1 MIIAITGTP
10 GTGKTSVAKKLVMEG
25 YIVLDLNRI
34 ACENNFLLGR
44 DEKRNSNIVDID
56 KLNLFI
62 KKNYSKF
69 DIVFVEGHLSHLLK
83 CVDKLVVLR
92 LEPSQLKKHLK
103 KKRWNE
109 KKIKENLESEI
120 LDIVLCESVEIHL
133 KDNISELN
141 VTNKSVDE
149 IVSIIIDLVKDRF
162 KNLQKYKIGNIDWSK
177 EILKDF

>member
-10 GTGKTSVAKKLVMEG
+10 GTGKTSVAKKLVRKG

-34 ACENNFLLGR
+34 ACETDFLLGR
-44 DEKRNSNIVDID
+44 DEKRKSNIVDIY

-83 CVDKLVVLR
+83 CVDKLIVLR
-92 LEPSQLKKHLK
+92 LEPSQLKKYLK

-120 LDIVLCESVEIHL
+120 LDIVLCESVEIHS
-133 KDNISELN
+133 KDNIAELN

-149 IVSIIIDLVKDRF
+149 IVSIIIDLVKDGF
-162 KNLQKYKIGNIDWSK
+162 KNLQKYKIGNIDWSE

>member
-10 GTGKTSVAKKLVMEG
+10 GTGKTSVAKKLVREG

-34 ACENNFLLGR
+34 ACENDFLLGR
-44 DEKRNSNIVDID
+44 DEKRKSNIVDID

-83 CVDKLVVLR
+83 CVDKLIILR
-92 LEPSQLKKHLK
+92 LEPSQLEKYLK

-120 LDIVLCESVEIHL
+120 LDIVLCESIEIHS
-133 KDNISELN
+133 KDNMAELN

-149 IVSIIIDLVKDRF
+149 IVSIIIDLEKDGF
-162 KNLQKYKIGNIDWSK
+162 KNLQKYKIGNIDWSE

>member
-10 GTGKTSVAKKLVMEG
+10 GTGKTSVAKKLVREG

-34 ACENNFLLGR
+34 ACENDFLLGR
-44 DEKRNSNIVDID
+44 DEKRKSNIVDID

-62 KKNYSKF
+62 KKNYSNF
-69 DIVFVEGHLSHLLK
+69 DIVFVEGHLSHLLR
-83 CVDKLVVLR
+83 CVDKLIVLR
-92 LEPSQLKKHLK
+92 LEPSQLEKYLK

-120 LDIVLCESVEIHL
+120 LDIVLCESVEIHS
-133 KDNISELN
+133 KDNIAELN

-149 IVSIIIDLVKDRF
+149 IVSIIIDLVTDGF
-162 KNLQKYKIGNIDWSK
+162 KNLQKYKIGNIDWSE

>member
-10 GTGKTSVAKKLVMEG
+10 GTGKTSVAKKLVREG
-25 YIVLDLNRI
+25 YIVLDFNRI
-34 ACENNFLLGR
+34 ACENDFLLGR
-44 DEKRNSNIVDID
+44 DEKRKSNIVDID

-62 KKNYSKF
+62 KKNYIKF

-83 CVDKLVVLR
+83 CVDKLIVLR
-92 LEPSQLKKHLK
+92 LEPSQLEKYLK
-103 KKRWNE
+103 KKKWNE

-120 LDIVLCESVEIHL
+120 LDIVLCESIEIHSE
-133 KDNISELN
+133 DNIAELN

-149 IVSIIIDLVKDRF
+149 IVSIIIDLVKDGF
-162 KNLQKYKIGNIDWSK
+162 KNLQKYKIGNIDWSE

>member
-10 GTGKTSVAKKLVMEG
+10 GTGKTSVAKKLVSKG

-34 ACENNFLLGR
+34 ACENDFLLGR
-44 DEKRNSNIVDID
+44 DEKRKSNIVDID

-83 CVDKLVVLR
+83 CIDKLIVLR
-92 LEPSQLKKHLK
+92 LEPSQLEKYLK
-103 KKRWNE
+103 KKKWNE

-120 LDIVLCESVEIHL
+120 LDIVLCESVEIHSE
-133 KDNISELN
+133 DNIAELN

-149 IVSIIIDLVKDRF
+149 IVSIIIDLVKDGF
-162 KNLQKYKIGNIDWSK
+162 KNLKKYKIGNIDWSE

>member
-10 GTGKTSVAKKLVMEG
+10 GTGKTSVAKKLVRKG

-34 ACENNFLLGR
+34 ACENDFLLGR
-44 DEKRNSNIVDID
+44 DEKRKSNIVDID

-83 CVDKLVVLR
+83 CVDKLIVLR
-92 LEPSQLKKHLK
+92 LEPSQLKKYLK

-120 LDIVLCESVEIHL
+120 LDIVLCESVEVHS
-133 KDNISELN
+133 KDNIAELN

-149 IVSIIIDLVKDRF
+149 IVSIIIDLVKDGF
-162 KNLQKYKIGNIDWSK
+162 KNLQKYKIGNIDWSE

>member
-10 GTGKTSVAKKLVMEG
+10 GTGKTSVAKKLVRKG

-34 ACENNFLLGR
+34 ACENDFLLGR
-44 DEKRNSNIVDID
+44 DEKRKSNIVDID

-69 DIVFVEGHLSHLLK
+69 DIVLIEGHLSHLLR
-83 CVDKLVVLR
+83 CVDKLIVLR
-92 LEPSQLKKHLK
+92 LEPSQLKKYLK

-120 LDIVLCESVEIHL
+120 LDIVLCESVEIHS
-133 KDNISELN
+133 KDNIAELN

-149 IVSIIIDLVKDRF
+149 IVSIIIDLVKDGF
-162 KNLQKYKIGNIDWSK
+162 KNLQKYKIGNIDWSE

>member
-10 GTGKTSVAKKLVMEG
+10 GTGKTSVAKELVREG

-34 ACENNFLLGR
+34 ACETDFLLGR
-44 DEKRNSNIVDID
+44 DEKRKSNIVDID

-83 CVDKLVVLR
+83 CVDKLIVLR

-120 LDIVLCESVEIHL
+120 LDIVLCESVDIHS
-133 KDNISELN
+133 KDNIAEFN

-149 IVSIIIDLVKDRF
+149 IVSIIIDLLKDGF
-162 KNLQKYKIGNIDWSK
+162 KNLQRYKIGNIDWSE